1 MAKKLATQR
10 IWFSIP
16 TKRVIPIKPMLNS
29 NLSTVVPKKRFV
41 LLCGSK
47 FLSPQWFMTT
57 MIKAKITEKIIIPQT
72 WLCINLSAPSNC

>member
-16 TKRVIPIKPMLNS
+16 KKSVIPIKPILKS
-29 NLSTVVPKKRFV
+29 SLKTVVPKKRFV

-47 FLSPQWFMTT
+47 FLSPQLFIAT
-57 MIKAKITEKIIIPQT
+57 MIKAKITENIIIPQT
-72 WLCINLSAPSNC
+72 WACINLSAPSNC